1 MFIGI
6 KKYMKL
12 LFIYILVLNQLIFP
26 AFNLKLLVRYRY
38 VEVKFSNPNSK
49 PQLPN
54 KMMYFSS
61 KTNC

>member
-38 VEVKFSNPNSK
+38 VEVKFSNPLNHNF
-49 PQLPN
+49 L
-54 KMMYFSS
+54 
-61 KTNC
+61 TR

>member
-1 MFIGI
+1 
-6 KKYMKL
+6 MKL